1 MCFESVR
8 CCCFLETWRFFA
20 ILTRPWRSSLCGRPN
35 SSKDQNCQESNDYSH
50 PYKPCSYGNVTFSGL
65 LTSHLRRWSRSPFP
79 CAHLSSLV
87 MPLAATFQPR
97 GARRQVAYHFKG
109 HTVPWGAPE
118 DILRC
123 KLVTKVANMIYIIR
137 SNGWKFAEPKFYWI
151 LRAYHWQ
158 DLLIFTAWVRS
169 CFIFGSGSCNDLV
182 KCLPA
187 TFHAWAKL
195 SSIAA
200 WYTSTNY
207 IDYILSYF
215 LLIAGS
221 NFCWGFGRAKDFK
234 TPSEF
239 AFLLWTL

>member
-1 MCFESVR
+1 MKYKFFTSG
-8 CCCFLETWRFFA
+8 FPTSRFNA
-20 ILTRPWRSSLCGRPN
+20 TSKNTVSGWNIQLIGRGTCVLNLWGVVVSWKHDGSLLFWPDREGHPFVVVPIPQ
-35 SSKDQNCQESNDYSH
+35 KDQNCQESNDYSH

-137 SNGWKFAEPKFYWI
+137 SNGWKFPEPKSCWI

-169 CFIFGSGSCNDLV
+169 CFIFWKWILQWFSQVFASHFP
-182 KCLPA
+182 CLGKIEQ
-187 TFHAWAKL
+187 HR
-195 SSIAA
+195 SMI
-200 WYTSTNY
+200 Y
-207 IDYILSYF
+207 
-215 LLIAGS
+215 
-221 NFCWGFGRAKDFK
+221 
-234 TPSEF
+234 
-239 AFLLWTL
+239 